1 MKQRGFRVRL
11 LPLVIA
17 GMLAAGPVSSGAAEA
32 SDKARAPDVTRQMEK
47 GPATGK
53 GAPQARAEAERNRIV
68 DESIAA
74 LAETNRALRAL
85 DANRTD
91 EALEH
96 LALAIGKLELV
107 VAMDPK
113 ASLAPVDVQ
122 MITYDLV
129 ADVDSV
135 KKAVKEAE
143 ELLED
148 GKVQEARSL
157 LSTLASEIVVRVVNI
172 PLGTYPEAIKAV
184 VPLIKDGRI
193 KEAKAA
199 LSDALATLVVVDHVI
214 PLPILRAEQAL
225 EQARA
230 LAAKKDR
237 SAREDE
243 KLAALL
249 DEARDQLAL
258 GEALGYGTRDRYEPL
273 YETIEQIRKHTAH
286 KGTEEGLFDT
296 LRKKFEALREKL

>member
-1 MKQRGFRVRL
+1 MKQTGFRVRL

-17 GMLAAGPVSSGAAEA
+17 GMLAAGPVSSGAADA
-32 SDKARAPDVTRQMEK
+32 SDKAKAPDVTRQMEK

-53 GAPQARAEAERNRIV
+53 GSPQKRAEAERNRIV

-129 ADVDSV
+129 ADVESV

-184 VPLIKDGRI
+184 VPLIKEGRI

-214 PLPILRAEQAL
+214 PLPILRAE
-225 EQARA
+225 
-230 LAAKKDR
+230 
-237 SAREDE
+237 
-243 KLAALL
+243 
-249 DEARDQLAL
+249 
-258 GEALGYGTRDRYEPL
+258 
-273 YETIEQIRKHTAH
+273 
-286 KGTEEGLFDT
+286 
-296 LRKKFEALREKL
+296 